1 MAKKSNVKSV
11 HQIPPTRRLVRPRCY
26 PVVEDSSNASERVY
40 RPARS
45 ISQQIK
51 QGLVKGITKDI
62 ASTNGNSYDKA
73 EGRCPVGMRLD
84 VDTFDLATRM
94 LRNGGDIK
102 SVTKDMTKTD
112 D

>member
-11 HQIPPTRRLVRPRCY
+11 YQIPPKRRLVRPRCY
-26 PVVEDSSNASERVY
+26 PVIEDSTDSQKVF

-45 ISQQIK
+45 ISKQIK

-62 ASTNGNSYDKA
+62 ASTNGNSFDKA
-73 EGRCPVGMRLD
+73 EGRCPAGLRLD
-84 VDTFDLATRM
+84 VDTFDLATKM
-94 LRNGGDIK
+94 LRQGGDFKSITKEMIK
-102 SVTKDMTKTD
+102 SD